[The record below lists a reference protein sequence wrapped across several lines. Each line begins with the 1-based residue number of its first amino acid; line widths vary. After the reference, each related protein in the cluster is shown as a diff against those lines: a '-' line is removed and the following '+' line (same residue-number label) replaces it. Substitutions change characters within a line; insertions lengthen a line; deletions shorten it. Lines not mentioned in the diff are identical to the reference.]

1 MDKYRLHSLLSQA
14 PDLLR
19 DLRAE
24 TVGSLSEPRD
34 AVSLAWREGRRT
46 LAAEWISIYDEVE
59 DEQRNARVGQQPA
72 G

>member
-1 MDKYRLHSLLSQA
+1 MDKYRLHRLLSDA

-24 TVGSLSEPRD
+24 TVGSLSEPKD
-34 AVSLAWREGRRT
+34 AVSLAWREGRRS

-59 DEQRNARVGQQPA
+59 HEYADSRVGQ
-72 G
+72 